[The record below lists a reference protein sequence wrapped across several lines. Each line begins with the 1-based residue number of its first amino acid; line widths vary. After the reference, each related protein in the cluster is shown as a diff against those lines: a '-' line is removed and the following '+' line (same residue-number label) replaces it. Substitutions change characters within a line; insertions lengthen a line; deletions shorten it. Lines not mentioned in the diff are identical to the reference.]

1 MKQLRD
7 RIAVVTGA
15 SSGIGLA
22 CAKAIAREGCK
33 LVVASQNA
41 ERLRRAEEELVGLGA
56 EVLAVL
62 TDVGRRED
70 VERLAERTLERYG
83 AVHVLVNNAGVYA
96 PGYAW
101 EIRPEDWEWVIGV
114 NLWGPVYGIQT
125 FTPHLLEQ
133 EEGHIVNV
141 ASAGG
146 LMTAPCHSPYSASK
160 HALVGLSKALRVEL
174 AMKQA
179 KVGVTLVCPGG
190 VATSISS
197 QLETTGPGG
206 EPRGAVEMAPEVAAI
221 FDAIDRTVEEGVSSD
236 DVGEM
241 IRRAI
246 LENQFWVLPN
256 AEVYYPVFDAELAE
270 IKAGISS

>member
-1 MKQLRD
+1 MKSLEGRV
-7 RIAVVTGA
+7 AVITGA
-15 SSGIGLA
+15 SSGIGFA
-22 CAKAIAREGCK
+22 CAKALADSGCK
-33 LVVASQNA
+33 LVIASQNA
-41 ERLRRAEEELVGLGA
+41 DRLRRAEDELAGLGA
-56 EVLAVL
+56 EVLSVP
-62 TDVGRRED
+62 TDVEKRAD
-70 VERLAERTLERYG
+70 VERLAERTLEHFG

-101 EIRPEDWEWVIGV
+101 EISQQDWEWVIDV
-114 NLWGPVYGIQT
+114 NLWGPVYGIQA

-133 EEGHIVNV
+133 EEAHVVNV

-160 HALVGLSKALRVEL
+160 HALVGLSKALRAEF
-174 AMKQA
+174 AIKQA
-179 KVGVTLVCPGG
+179 NVGVTLVCPGG

-206 EPRGAVEMAPEVAAI
+206 VPRGDVEMAPEVAAI
-221 FDAIDRTVEEGVSSD
+221 FDAIDQTVQTGVASD
-236 DVGEM
+236 DVGAM

-246 LENQFWVLPN
+246 LENEFWVLPN

-270 IKAGISS
+270 IKGGVAS